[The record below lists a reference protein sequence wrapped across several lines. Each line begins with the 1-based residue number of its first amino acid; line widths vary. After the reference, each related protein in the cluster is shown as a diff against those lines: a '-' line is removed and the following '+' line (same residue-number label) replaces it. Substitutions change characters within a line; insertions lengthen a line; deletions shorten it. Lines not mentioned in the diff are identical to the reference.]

1 MPKALH
7 VGKDKGATILL
18 GGKATIVQSAFLGW
32 TVVPFM
38 KLDKENDYENF
49 KDFVERVWDWWDEHA
64 KTRERLGELIYR
76 LGMNSMLKAIDMK
89 PVPQM
94 VDHPREN
101 PYIYWYG
108 EDFNQTEVAE

>member
-1 MPKALH
+1 MTTLTAPVACT
-7 VGKDKGATILL
+7 AST
-18 GGKATIVQSAFLGW
+18 TCQ
-32 TVVPFM
+32 
-38 KLDKENDYENF
+38 
-49 KDFVERVWDWWDEHA
+49 
-64 KTRERLGELIYR
+64 TRERLGELIYR